1 MLQLTNIEE
10 IRMELRQTTL
20 PKTWF
25 TINQT
30 AEYLQCSCRTIW
42 RLLEKGQLK
51 YHRFGTGAVRQM
63 KIIHID
69 SINRMLGS
77 NTPVSLQRRDFENL
91 KMAG

>member
-30 AEYLQCSCRTIW
+30 AEHLSVSARTIW
-42 RLLEKGQLK
+42 RLLEKGKLK
-51 YHRFGTGAVRQM
+51 YHLLGSGLVRQK

-69 SINRMLGS
+69 SFNRMLKVG
-77 NTPVSLQRRDFENL
+77 
-91 KMAG
+91 A